1 MSKKLI
7 LGLLSVV
14 LFTEGCATSGIEVT
28 GSPSIQ
34 PQFAKH
40 LVLHNESLANKVIIQ
55 QMNARTTACTYVG
68 AKQSC
73 VLEVSA
79 VLANLT
85 GSNKKIQYRF
95 SWFDADN
102 FEVEKDSRAWT
113 PVILSGKSTINMQAV
128 APNPTVT
135 SYKINVKELK

>member
-1 MSKKLI
+1 MSKTLI
-7 LGLLSVV
+7 FGLICGAL
-14 LFTEGCATSGIEVT
+14 LIQGCTTSGIEAT
-28 GSPSIQ
+28 GSPNVA
-34 PQFAKH
+34 PEYAKH

-55 QMNARTTACTYVG
+55 QMNTRRSTG
-68 AKQSC
+68 

-85 GSNKKIQYRF
+85 STNKKIQYRF
-95 SWFDADN
+95 SWYDADN
-102 FEVEKDSRAWT
+102 FEVEKGARSWT
-113 PVILSGKSTINMQAV
+113 PVTLSGKSTINMQAV

>member
-1 MSKKLI
+1 MNKKRMYGLI
-7 LGLLSVV
+7 CGAMLMQ
-14 LFTEGCATSGIEVT
+14 GCATSGIEASGSAQVT
-28 GSPSIQ
+28 TDY
-34 PQFAKH
+34 AKH

-55 QMNARTTACTYVG
+55 QMNLRRSAG
-68 AKQSC
+68 

-85 GSNKKIQYRF
+85 STDKKIQYRF

-102 FEVEKDSRAWT
+102 FEVEKDSRSWT
-113 PVILSGKSTINMQAV
+113 PTILSGKSTTSLQAV